1 MSRFQVFEFMA
12 ISIIGESKYKEI
24 FKKHNLSTKKWTRG
38 RIKPFIREINEE
50 VKNVLEEKKKGKKK

>member
-1 MSRFQVFEFMA
+1 MSRFQAFEIMA
-12 ISIIGESKYKEI
+12 ISIIGKAKYKEI
-24 FKKHNLSTKKWTRG
+24 FKKHNLATKKWTRG